1 MERGWRGLVMAGMV
15 GSAGWAGPVR
25 VELVEDA
32 RAQVVDL
39 ATGEART
46 VERSALPR
54 CAREG
59 DVVVDGRLDP
69 ELRARLARD
78 VAERRAR
85 LAVAVPPGLEL

>member
-1 MERGWRGLVMAGMV
+1 MV
-15 GSAGWAGPVR
+15 GVMGIAAGAGPVR
-25 VELVEDA
+25 VELVEDS

-46 VERSALPR
+46 VERTALPR

-78 VAERRAR
+78 VEERRAR
-85 LAVAVPPGLEL
+85 LAVPVPPGLEL